1 MISSSSA
8 LLFLISVLIFSLFL
22 LVVVSISSYHSR
34 AYLRAFSIVK
44 FCTLIS
50 YVESNTI
57 SLIWNFRSHNLQIFP
72 RPGSP
77 PVFCADPSLTV
88 EPLILLEQMRNF
100 RVFFMH
106 FLQFETPQKL
116 QCELVRSLTFY
127 QAVPHVLHPYPVF
140 WYSWEFLGL
149 VIVNMGSFSSKRN
162 SRLPMKNWRL
172 ASRITPLRDELE
184 DRPDYSSIFF
194 SALCSLKSAVT
205 DRLKASVKSLSLLTN
220 FAKFWIFYYCF
231 LLLPRIPR
239 KILVKKGKMNGLTL
253 SCRKIVLYDW

>member
-8 LLFLISVLIFSLFL
+8 LLFLISKLMFSLFL
-22 LVVVSISSYHSR
+22 FVVVSISSCHSR

-44 FCTLIS
+44 FCTLIN

-72 RPGSP
+72 FPGSP
-77 PVFCADPSLTV
+77 PAEPSLTV
-88 EPLILLEQMRNF
+88 EPLILLETTRNF

-106 FLQFETPQKL
+106 FLQFEIPQKL

-149 VIVNMGSFSSKRN
+149 VIVNIGSFSSKKN
-162 SRLPMKNWRL
+162 SRLPIKNWRL
-172 ASRITPLRDELE
+172 ASRMTPLRDELD

-194 SALCSLKSAVT
+194 SALFSLKSAVT
-205 DRLKASVKSLSLLTN
+205 DLLKASVKSLSLLTS
-220 FAKFWIFYYCF
+220 FAKFCIFYYCF
-231 LLLPRIPR
+231 LLFPRIP
-239 KILVKKGKMNGLTL
+239 KKK
-253 SCRKIVLYDW
+253 